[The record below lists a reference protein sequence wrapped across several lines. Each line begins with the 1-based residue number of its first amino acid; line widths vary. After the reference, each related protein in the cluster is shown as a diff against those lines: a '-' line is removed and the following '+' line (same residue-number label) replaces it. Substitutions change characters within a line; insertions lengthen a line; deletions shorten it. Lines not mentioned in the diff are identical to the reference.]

1 VDFAFSEEQELLR
14 STVRTFI
21 DRNYP
26 ESKVRELMA
35 GPAGNDPALWRQ
47 MADQLGL
54 QGLAIPEQHGGSG
67 FGFQELAIVEE
78 ELGRA
83 LVPSPFLASV
93 VQAGSYLAHC
103 GDEAAQKDYLPPI
116 AAGTTIASLAIVESS
131 GRWDLGDVGL
141 TPHHASAE
149 PRLSGTKLFVLDGG
163 IADLILVAARE
174 PEGGL
179 SVYAVPSGAPGLR
192 LEPLHTMDQ
201 TRKLAHA
208 RFDGTPARLVGQRG
222 AAAAALQ
229 IALQVTAIALAMEAA
244 GGAQRALEMAV
255 EYAKIR
261 HQFGRPI
268 GSFQAIKHKC
278 ADMLVEVEA
287 ARSAAYYG
295 VWCASEENE
304 ELPALASLAK
314 SVCADAYFQVAGD
327 NIQVHGGIGFT
338 WEHPAHLYFKR
349 AKSTQVLLG
358 DSAYH
363 RERLA
368 SLAGIAPPEP
378 AG

>member
-1 VDFAFSEEQELLR
+1 MDFAFSDEQELLR

-35 GPAGNDPALWRQ
+35 GPTGNDPALWRQ

-54 QGLAIPEQHGGSG
+54 QGLAVAEQHGGSG
-67 FGFQELAIVEE
+67 FGFQELAVVEE

-93 VQAGSYLAHC
+93 VLAGSYLARC
-103 GDEAAQKDYLPPI
+103 GDESAQKDYLPPI
-116 AAGTTIASLAIVESS
+116 AAGTSIASLAIVESS
-131 GRWDLGDVGL
+131 GRWDLGDITL
-141 TPHHASAE
+141 TPDHASGE

-174 PEGGL
+174 PDGEL

-192 LEPLHTMDQ
+192 SEPLHTMDQ
-201 TRKLAHA
+201 TRKLAHVHL
-208 RFDGTPARLVGQRG
+208 DGTPARLVGQRG
-222 AAAAALQ
+222 GAADALRM
-229 IALQVTAIALAMEAA
+229 ALQVTAVALAVEAA

-255 EYAKIR
+255 EYAKVR

-295 VWCASEENE
+295 VWCASEQNE

-314 SVCADAYFQVAGD
+314 SVCADAYFQVAAD

-358 DSAYH
+358 DSTYH
-363 RERLA
+363 RECLA
-368 SLAGIAPPEP
+368 GLAGITPPEP
-378 AG
+378 TG

>member
-1 VDFAFSEEQELLR
+1 MDFAFSEEQELLR

-21 DRNYP
+21 DRSYP
-26 ESKVRELMA
+26 EAKVRELMA
-35 GPAGNDPALWRQ
+35 GPTGNDPALWRQ

-54 QGLAIPEQHGGSG
+54 QGLAIAEQHGGSG
-67 FGFQELAIVEE
+67 FGFQEVGVVAE

-93 VQAGSYLAHC
+93 VLAGSYLGHC
-103 GDEAAQKDYLPPI
+103 GDEAAQKDYLPKI
-116 AAGTTIASLAIVESS
+116 AAGTSIASLAIVEES
-131 GRWDLGDVGL
+131 GRWDLGDVTL
-141 TPHHASAE
+141 TPDHASAGA
-149 PRLSGTKLFVLDGG
+149 RLSGSKLFVLDGAL
-163 IADLILVAARE
+163 ADLLLVAARE
-174 PEGGL
+174 PEGEL
-179 SVYAVPSGAPGLR
+179 SVYAVESGAPGLR
-192 LEPLHTMDQ
+192 PEPLHTMDQ
-201 TRKLAHA
+201 TRKLAHLHL
-208 RFDGTPARLVGQRG
+208 DSTPARLIGQRG
-222 AAAAALQ
+222 GAGDALRM
-229 IALQVTAIALAMEAA
+229 ALQVTSVALAADA
-244 GGAQRALEMAV
+244 VGGAQRALEMAV
-255 EYAKIR
+255 EYAKVR

-295 VWCASEENE
+295 VWCASQEND

-349 AKSTQVLLG
+349 AKSTQALLG
-358 DSAYH
+358 DSPYH

-368 SLAGIAPPEP
+368 SLAGI
-378 AG
+378 G

>member
-1 VDFAFSEEQELLR
+1 MDFAFSEDQELLR

-21 DRNYP
+21 DRGYT
-26 ESKVRELMA
+26 ETKVREVMA
-35 GPAGNDPALWRQ
+35 GSAGNDPALWRQ

-54 QGLAIPEQHGGSG
+54 QGLAIAEQHGGSG
-67 FGFQELAIVEE
+67 FGFQEVAVVAE

-83 LVPSPFLASV
+83 LVPSPFLTSV
-93 VQAGSYLAHC
+93 VLAGSYLGHC
-103 GDEAAQKDYLPPI
+103 DDEGAQKDYLPPI
-116 AAGTTIASLAIVESS
+116 AAGTSIASLAIVEQS
-131 GRWDLGDVGL
+131 GRWDVGDITL
-141 TPHHASAE
+141 TPEHGSAGA
-149 PRLSGTKLFVLDGG
+149 RLSGTKLFVLDGSL
-163 IADLILVAARE
+163 ADLLLIAARE

-179 SVYAVPSGAPGLR
+179 SVYAVEGAAPGLR
-192 LEPLHTMDQ
+192 PEPLYTMDQ
-201 TRKLAHA
+201 TRKLAHVHL
-208 RFDGTPARLVGQRG
+208 DTVPARLIGHRG
-222 AAAAALQ
+222 GAENALRM
-229 IALQVTAIALAMEAA
+229 ALQVTSVALAMEAV

-255 EYAKIR
+255 EYAKVR

-295 VWCASEENE
+295 VWCAAQEND

-314 SVCADAYFQVAGD
+314 SVCADAYFQVAAD

-349 AKSTQVLLG
+349 AKSTQILLG

-368 SLAGIAPPEP
+368 TLAGI
-378 AG
+378 